1 MPPQLLHGG
10 FWRLKGFLLAA
21 RECDFWQQIHYLPF
35 WGRLRGGRQMAGG
48 GGRLGLWEGFLS
60 PCGRGGFFAALYLG
74 RLRGG
79 RRAVEERACPL
90 G

>member
-10 FWRLKGFLLAA
+10 FWRLKALSWLLC
-21 RECDFWQQIHYLPF
+21 ECDFWQQIHYLPF
-35 WGRLRGGRQMAGG
+35 
-48 GGRLGLWEGFLS
+48 LG
-60 PCGRGGFFAALYLG
+60 PPA
-74 RLRGG
+74 